1 MRCSPPPIT
10 AAPLP
15 RSNMTAPESN
25 FCCATDLA
33 VMSEPGVYGA
43 GIIGIVSY
51 NVTIVINPPLR
62 TTCLA
67 AVIYGNLAFTR
78 CEMDEQT
85 GSVSET
91 KRPTPGRKEV
101 EVLTV
106 SWPRCTKSDDIFNLR
121 SLAFR
126 QRLRRFH
133 QGTRGARRRHKAT
146 SFAERPVFARREFEL

>member
-1 MRCSPPPIT
+1 
-10 AAPLP
+10 
-15 RSNMTAPESN
+15 
-25 FCCATDLA
+25 LA
-33 VMSEPGVYGA
+33 LMSEPGVYGA

-78 CEMDEQT
+78 CEMDERT

-91 KRPTPGRKEV
+91 KRPPPGRKEV

-106 SWPRCTKSDDIFNLR
+106 SWPRCTKSDDFFNLR
-121 SLAFR
+121 SLAPFASACAVSIKAR
-126 QRLRRFH
+126 E
-133 QGTRGARRRHKAT
+133 ARRIRAGRT
-146 SFAERPVFARREFEL
+146 RRRPSPSDPFSRGESSNYDGAWTCGEKLYW